1 MKVLVLLL
9 AICGTTLNALWP
21 LIADANAV
29 AIPGDICSA
38 NAAARQ
44 NRGAEP
50 GEEPQHHS
58 HRLLHCA
65 LCSASAHS
73 DAAIPSRFIWI
84 DAIPAENSA
93 YSATE
98 ASIPP
103 PVAIYSLA
111 ISRAPPVFS

>member
-1 MKVLVLLL
+1 MKVLLLLL

-44 NRGAEP
+44 NRDAKP
-50 GEEPQHHS
+50 GEEPQHQS

-65 LCSASAHS
+65 LCSAPAHG
-73 DAAIPSRFIWI
+73 DAAVPPRIIRI
-84 DAIPAENSA
+84 DAIPAENPA

-103 PVAIYSLA
+103 PAAVYSLA
-111 ISRAPPVFS
+111 ISRAPPVFP